1 MHGSNGLT
9 KPALVAPDDLRQVE
23 ALARQ
28 SDDELRQMI
37 PWHVIRDRRRQELR
51 LINLPRSKMS
61 AHVAKRIEFV
71 PKMLRLLRHAP
82 RPHVR
87 LR

>member
-61 AHVAKRIEFV
+61 AQVAKQINSFR
-71 PKMLRLLRHAP
+71 KCYDYSDTLLDHMFA
-82 RPHVR
+82 
-87 LR
+87 

>member
-37 PWHVIRDRRRQELR
+37 RGT
-51 LINLPRSKMS
+51 
-61 AHVAKRIEFV
+61 
-71 PKMLRLLRHAP
+71 
-82 RPHVR
+82 
-87 LR
+87 